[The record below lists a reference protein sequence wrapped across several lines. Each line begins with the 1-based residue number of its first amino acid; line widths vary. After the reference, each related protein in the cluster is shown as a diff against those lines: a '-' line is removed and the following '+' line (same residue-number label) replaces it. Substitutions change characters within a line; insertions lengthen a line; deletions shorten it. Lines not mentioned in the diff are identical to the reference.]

1 MAITYLLCASS
12 VNSPATHGLTDG
24 RKNDEIQYRKIR
36 RATGRGAAHPE
47 RGQPRH
53 AADGNHDKHLS
64 RNARATRV
72 VYPERASGAQLS
84 VSNPQ
89 GYPVLVQS
97 SVTGQDRKSPAPFL
111 VTPPLFRL
119 EAGQQSRLR
128 VIRTGG
134 SLPGD
139 RESLFWLCVKAV
151 PPSGDDRDGG
161 ADKVSLSVNMAIS
174 TCDKLLYRPAGLKGD
189 PEEGAGLLRWTRKGA
204 TLRVS
209 NPTPFYMN
217 LKTVS
222 VDGKPASGL
231 TYVPPQGSASMT
243 LPPGTGGV
251 VSWTVINDQGGESRR
266 FRMNLS

>member
-1 MAITYLLCASS
+1 MMKSNTGKYAALLAGALLTLS
-12 VNSPATHGLTDG
+12 VDSHATPQTETMTNTFRVTLG
-24 RKNDEIQYRKIR
+24 
-36 RATGRGAAHPE
+36 
-47 RGQPRH
+47 
-53 AADGNHDKHLS
+53 
-64 RNARATRV
+64 ATRV

-128 VIRTGG
+128 IIRTGG

-161 ADKVSLSVNMAIS
+161 TDKVSLSVNMAIS

-189 PEEGAGLLRWTRKGA
+189 PEEGAGLLRWTREGA

-217 LKTVS
+217 LKAVS
-222 VDGKPASGL
+222 VDGKPAGGL
-231 TYVPPQGSASMT
+231 TYVPPQGSASLT
-243 LPPGTGGV
+243 LPPGAGGV